1 MMSCQRYI
9 EELRA
14 IEDSLILIIDEASE
28 GYLTENT
35 KDRLVQLESRK
46 KKKNYMNKKLL
57 GDLRVVLFGLW
68 QEMTIQKKFIMLQKE
83 RNLQI
88 LYGNCM
94 T

>member
-46 KKKNYMNKKLL
+46 KKNCMKKKLL

-68 QEMTIQKKFIMLQKE
+68 QEMTIQKKFIMLQKA